1 MPRHFNN
8 TGVTLIELMIVVV
21 IIGILAGIGYP
32 SYQRYMTQTRRS
44 DAQIAL
50 TRLANDMEKFYSD
63 CSRYP
68 SSLTTARD
76 CTGSPPSY
84 GLGRTN
90 ALSPEQYYLL
100 SIALNASSTS
110 YTLIADPND
119 AGTTGRQ
126 NNDGKFR
133 IDSTGTKQWDKANDG
148 SYSAKWTDK

>member
-1 MPRHFNN
+1 MRSLPNS
-8 TGVTLIELMIVVV
+8 GVTLIELMIVVV

-68 SSLTTARD
+68 SSLTATRD
-76 CTGSPPSY
+76 CTTNF
-84 GLGRTN
+84 GLQRSN

-100 SIALNASSTS
+100 SIALNASSTT
-110 YTLIADPND
+110 YTLVADPNG

-126 NNDGKFR
+126 SNDGKFR
-133 IDSTGTKQWDKANDG
+133 IDSAGTKRWDKANDG
-148 SYSAKWTDK
+148 SYSAMWTDK